1 MIKNVNIKKHSLML
15 AVFCTMSA
23 LDEDS
28 PDGIPKKYHDFF
40 RKLGNELIDIELY
53 YDEIL
58 DELIELL
65 GESL

>member
-1 MIKNVNIKKHSLML
+1 ML